1 MCRIAGIFDPNSSCL
16 QEDILKM
23 RDAMHRGGP
32 DDAGVY
38 MDGALALAHRRLSLI
53 DLSADGH
60 QPMHSSDERFV
71 LVYNGEV
78 YNFEE
83 IREELLA
90 LGYAFKSKSDTEVIL
105 YGFKQWGNA
114 LFEKLNG
121 MFALAIYDTQEKQIT
136 LARDYAGIKPLYYY
150 LEEGSLYFASEIRAF
165 KALNRFEE
173 NPDWQI
179 YFLAFGHLPEP
190 ITTLKEV
197 TQLPKGTVLTFKISE
212 IKDYETIR
220 REPVRLENRRH
231 ESITATIDSNES
243 NRRTAQNRSVGKAHS
258 LYSFNNFQFTN
269 KIVNREEALAKVK
282 ETLTDA
288 VERHLISDAPIG
300 LFLSGGI
307 DSSLLTILTEPI
319 LKNSLQ
325 TLSIVFDETEF
336 SEKVYQD
343 IIIAQTGSKH
353 RTYTVT
359 KEQYLQALPDV
370 MEAMDQPSTD
380 GINTYFICKYA
391 KEAGFTAVLSGLGAD
406 ELFGGYDSFFN
417 MANSELIRKLVPAIA
432 FKSAKFFKK
441 DKYQKASFLAI
452 PGPIGQYLFNRG
464 LLCPKEISKILNVD
478 ESKVWHLLTNLNQ
491 HYKYIESE
499 KRETRNE
506 KVTNISSINSSP
518 ASRFSILD
526 SFNKA
531 SYIES
536 NLYMQNQLLN
546 DSDYMSMWHSI
557 EIRVPFLDKRLI
569 ELAYQISPEIKAFEG
584 QKKYLLIH
592 ALGSL
597 LPRAIWD
604 RPKMGFSFPFQR
616 WLDSS
621 TETFAKAGKNP
632 ESRVQPARNSFSEGG
647 NLDRNSQLKEENE
660 YADAKFLRG
669 EYTWSRFW
677 ATKIIKLYSPR
688 L

>member
-1 MCRIAGIFDPNSSCL
+1 MCRIAGIFDPNSSSL

-38 MDGALALAHRRLSLI
+38 VAGALALGHRRLSII
-53 DLSADGH
+53 DLSTDGH

-83 IREELLA
+83 IRGELQA
-90 LGYAFKSKSDTEVIL
+90 LGYTFKSKSDTEVIL
-105 YGFKQWGNA
+105 YGFKQWGND

-150 LEEGSLYFASEIRAF
+150 LEEGKLYFASEIRAF
-165 KALNRFEE
+165 KALNKFEE

-190 ITTLKEV
+190 ITTLQGVKP
-197 TQLPKGTVLTFKISE
+197 LPKGTALTLKIQ
-212 IKDYETIR
+212 DNETMR
-220 REPVRLENRRH
+220 RETVRLSNQL
-231 ESITATIDSNES
+231 NES
-243 NRRTAQNRSVGKAHS
+243 HS
-258 LYSFNNFQFTN
+258 LTVAQSQSPESYNNFQFSS
-269 KIVNREEALAKVK
+269 KITSKEEALTKLRD
-282 ETLTDA
+282 TLTAA
-288 VERHLISDAPIG
+288 VKRHLISDAPIG

-307 DSSLLTILTEPI
+307 DSSLLTILAEPI
-319 LKNSLQ
+319 LKDKLQ

-336 SEKVYQD
+336 SEKEYQD
-343 IIIAQTGSKH
+343 IIIAQTGTKH

-359 KEQYLQALPDV
+359 KEQFLEALPDV

-380 GINTYFICKYA
+380 GINSYFICKYA
-391 KEAGFTAVLSGLGAD
+391 KEAGLTAVLSGLGAD
-406 ELFGGYDSFFN
+406 ELFGGYNSFSN
-417 MANSELIRKLVPAIA
+417 MFKYELLRKWVPGIA
-432 FKSAKFFKK
+432 FKSAELFKK

-452 PGPIGQYLFNRG
+452 TGPIGQYLFNRG
-464 LLCPKEISKILNVD
+464 LLCPKETARILNIS
-478 ESKVWHLLTNLNQ
+478 ESKVWTLLTDLNQ
-491 HYKYIESE
+491 HYKYIDN
-499 KRETRNE
+499 ETMRHQTERQN
-506 KVTNISSINSSP
+506 KSHNLTVSQSHSLYST
-518 ASRFSILD
+518 LD

-531 SYIES
+531 SFIES
-536 NLYMQNQLLN
+536 NLYMQNQLLK

-557 EIRVPFLDKRLI
+557 EIRVPFLDKELI

-592 ALGSL
+592 TLGNL

-604 RPKMGFSFPFQR
+604 RPKMGFTFPFQN
-616 WLDSS
+616 WLKHIAS
-621 TETFAKAGKNP
+621 N
-632 ESRVQPARNSFSEGG
+632 
-647 NLDRNSQLKEENE
+647 ENG
-660 YADAKFLRG
+660 YAVKKYNKG
-669 EYTWSRFW
+669 CYTWSRFW
-677 ATKIIKLYSPR
+677 AFYLQNN
-688 L
+688 LN

>member
-1 MCRIAGIFDPNSSCL
+1 MCRIAGIFDPNSNTL

-38 MDGALALAHRRLSLI
+38 VDGALALGHRRLSLI

-60 QPMHSSDERFV
+60 QPMLSNDERFV

-83 IREELLA
+83 IREQLLA
-90 LGYAFKSKSDTEVIL
+90 LGYTFKSKSDTEVIL
-105 YGFKQWGNA
+105 YGFKHWGNV

-150 LEEGSLYFASEIRAF
+150 LEEGKLYFASEIRAF

-190 ITTLKEV
+190 ITTLQGVKP
-197 TQLPKGTVLTFKISE
+197 LPKGMVLTYKIEEARIQS
-212 IKDYETIR
+212 
-220 REPVRLENRRH
+220 P
-231 ESITATIDSNES
+231 ES
-243 NRRTAQNRSVGKAHS
+243 RSVAGEMENLDVSQNS
-258 LYSFNNFQFTN
+258 LDSGLWTLDSFSNFQFTHTITN
-269 KIVNREEALAKVK
+269 KEEALAKVK
-282 ETLTDA
+282 ETLTAA
-288 VERHLISDAPIG
+288 VKRHLISDAPIG

-307 DSSLLTILTEPI
+307 DSSLLTILAEPI
-319 LKNSLQ
+319 LKDKLQ

-336 SEKVYQD
+336 SEKAYQD
-343 IIIAQTGSKH
+343 IIIAQTGTKH

-359 KEQYLQALPDV
+359 KEQFQEALPDV

-380 GINTYFICKYA
+380 GINSYFICKYA
-391 KEAGFTAVLSGLGAD
+391 KEAGLTAVLSGLGAD
-406 ELFGGYDSFFN
+406 ELFGGYNSFAN
-417 MANSELIRKLVPAIA
+417 MAKYELLRKWVPSIA
-432 FKSAKFFKK
+432 FKSAVLFKK

-464 LLCPKEISKILNVD
+464 LLCPKEISTILSVD
-478 ESKVWHLLTNLNQ
+478 ESKVWTLLTNLNQ
-491 HYKYIESE
+491 HYKYIDNATLRPGNSE
-499 KRETRNE
+499 NK
-506 KVTNISSINSSP
+506 SQS
-518 ASRFSILD
+518 LD
-526 SFNKA
+526 SGFWTQDSYNKA
-531 SYIES
+531 SFIES
-536 NLYMQNQLLN
+536 NLYMQNQLLK

-557 EIRVPFLDKRLI
+557 EIRVPFLDKELI

-584 QKKYLLIH
+584 PKKYLLIH

-604 RPKMGFSFPFQR
+604 RPKMGFIFPFQK
-616 WLDSS
+616 WLSN
-621 TETFAKAGKNP
+621 KNQD
-632 ESRVQPARNSFSEGG
+632 ESA
-647 NLDRNSQLKEENE
+647 LAIAKEEARGENF
-660 YADAKFLRG
+660 YAEKKFLKG
-669 EYTWSRFW
+669 EYTWSRYW
-677 ATKIIKLYSPR
+677 ATKLLKMNDIRK
-688 L
+688 

>member
-1 MCRIAGIFDPNSSCL
+1 MCRIAGIFDPTNNSL

-32 DDAGVY
+32 DDAGVHV
-38 MDGALALAHRRLSLI
+38 DGALALGHRRLSLI

-90 LGYAFKSKSDTEVIL
+90 FGYNFKSKSDTEVIL
-105 YGFKQWGNA
+105 YGFKHWGNA

-121 MFALAIYDTQEKQIT
+121 MFALAMYDAQEKQIT

-150 LEEGSLYFASEIRAF
+150 LEEGKLYFASEIRAF
-165 KALNRFEE
+165 KALNKFEE

-190 ITTLKEV
+190 ITTLKDV
-197 TQLPKGTVLTFKISE
+197 RPLPKGTVLTIKIQ
-212 IKDYETIR
+212 DNETMR
-220 REPVRLENRRH
+220 RETVRLSNQL
-231 ESITATIDSNES
+231 NES
-243 NRRTAQNRSVGKAHS
+243 HS
-258 LYSFNNFQFTN
+258 LTVAQSQSLESYNNFQFTH
-269 KIVNREEALAKVK
+269 KITNREEALAKVK
-282 ETLTDA
+282 ETLTAA

-307 DSSLLTILTEPI
+307 DSSLLTILAEPI
-319 LKNSLQ
+319 LKDKLQ

-336 SEKVYQD
+336 SEKAYQD
-343 IIIAQTGSKH
+343 IIIAQTGTKH

-359 KEQYLQALPDV
+359 KEQFKEALPDV

-380 GINTYFICKYA
+380 GINSYFICKYA
-391 KEAGFTAVLSGLGAD
+391 KEAGLTAVLSGLGAD
-406 ELFGGYDSFFN
+406 ELFGGYNSFAN
-417 MANSELIRKLVPAIA
+417 MAKYELLRKWVPSIA
-432 FKSAKFFKK
+432 FKSAELFKK

-464 LLCPKEISKILNVD
+464 LLCPKEISLILND
-478 ESKVWHLLTNLNQ
+478 SETKVWKLLSDLNKY
-491 HYKYIESE
+491 YKGE
-499 KRETRNE
+499 
-506 KVTNISSINSSP
+506 
-518 ASRFSILD
+518 FSTLA

-531 SYIES
+531 SFIES
-536 NLYMQNQLLN
+536 NLYMQNQLLK
-546 DSDYMSMWHSI
+546 DSDCMSMWHSI
-557 EIRVPFLDKRLI
+557 EIRVPFLDKELI
-569 ELAYQISPEIKAFEG
+569 ELAYQISPEIKAFED

-592 ALGSL
+592 ALANL

-604 RPKMGFSFPFQR
+604 RPKMGFTFPFQR
-616 WLDSS
+616 WLENVKISYYS
-621 TETFAKAGKNP
+621 ANI
-632 ESRVQPARNSFSEGG
+632 EGS
-647 NLDRNSQLKEENE
+647 NDYCLTKFNKRE
-660 YADAKFLRG
+660 YSWTR
-669 EYTWSRFW
+669 YW
-677 ATKIIKLYSPR
+677 ATYMVTNILKIKD
-688 L
+688 